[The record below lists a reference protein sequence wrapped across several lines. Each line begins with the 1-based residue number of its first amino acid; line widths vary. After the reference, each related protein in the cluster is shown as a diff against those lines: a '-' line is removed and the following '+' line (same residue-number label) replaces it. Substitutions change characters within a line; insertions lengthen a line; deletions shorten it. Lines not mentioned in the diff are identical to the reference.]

1 MSNTQAKGKVTI
13 AMRTGNSVR
22 PTIDDE
28 IAALKARIV
37 KDKAAHFVEF
47 RSRHGTNL
55 RGLHPT
61 RIVGLWEN
69 QDAASAAYGVYDS
82 TIYDTD
88 HEKIVRPVQR
98 PVAGGALPA
107 KKVANANLIRRA
119 DLAKVPKA
127 RSSGSKPKGK

>member
-1 MSNTQAKGKVTI
+1 MI
-13 AMRTGNSVR
+13 AMGASNSVK

-28 IAALKARIV
+28 IAALKARIL

-82 TIYDTD
+82 TVYDTD

-98 PVAGGALPA
+98 PVAGGRLPTG
-107 KKVANANLIRRA
+107 KVANTHLIRRSE
-119 DLAKVPKA
+119 LAKVPNVRKP
-127 RSSGSKPKGK
+127 RPKPKRK

>member
-1 MSNTQAKGKVTI
+1 MGA
-13 AMRTGNSVR
+13 GNSVR

-55 RGLHPT
+55 RGLQPT

-82 TIYDTD
+82 TVYDTD

-98 PVAGGALPA
+98 PVAAGGLPA
-107 KKVANANLIRRA
+107 GKVAIRGMFQIKTA
-119 DLAKVPKA
+119 DVKRIVASRP
-127 RSSGSKPKGK
+127 GKRKKK

>member
-1 MSNTQAKGKVTI
+1 MGAS
-13 AMRTGNSVR
+13 NSVR

-55 RGLHPT
+55 RGLQPT

-82 TIYDTD
+82 TVYDTD
-88 HEKIVRPVQR
+88 HEKILRPVQR
-98 PVAGGALPA
+98 PVAGGLLPA
-107 KKVANANLIRRA
+107 GKVASATLIRRS
-119 DLAKVPKA
+119 DVAKVPKV
-127 RSSGSKPKGK
+127 RKPGPKRKRK

>member
-1 MSNTQAKGKVTI
+1 MGA
-13 AMRTGNSVR
+13 GNSVK

-28 IAALKARIV
+28 IVALKARIV

-47 RSRHGTNL
+47 RSRHGKNL

-82 TIYDTD
+82 TVYDTD

-98 PVAGGALPA
+98 PVAGGMLPVGKAA
-107 KKVANANLIRRA
+107 KAHLIRRA
-119 DLAKVPKA
+119 DLAKAPKP
-127 RSSGSKPKGK
+127 GPKPKGK